1 MFDFLLSVDGW
12 MSLLTLIF
20 MEIILGIDN
29 IIFISL
35 IADRLPKSQQQRAR
49 SIGLTLALL
58 VRVGLLFSI
67 SWLTHLTTPIAT
79 FGDFQLAIRDLILA
93 AGGLFLLYKTTKEI
107 HNKIEG
113 EEEHVNRK
121 SKDTFNS
128 VISQIILIDV
138 VFSVDSI
145 LTAVGLVDHVA
156 IMIIA
161 VVFAML
167 FMLVFAKVVS
177 DFISKHPTIK
187 MLALSFLL
195 MIGFLLIADGL
206 HYHIDKKY
214 LYFAMGFS
222 FLVEF
227 LNMREKKKKSPK
239 INADN
244 KEH

>member
-1 MFDFLLSVDGW
+1 MFDFLLSVDGV
-12 MSLLTLIF
+12 MSLLTLIL

-49 SIGLTLALL
+49 TIGLMLALL
-58 VRVGLLFSI
+58 VRVLLLFSI
-67 SWLTHLTTPIAT
+67 SWLTKLTTPIAT
-79 FGDFQLAIRDLILA
+79 IGDFNLSVRDLILI
-93 AGGLFLLYKTTKEI
+93 AGGTFLLYKTTLEI

-113 EEEHVNRK
+113 EETEFK
-121 SKDTFNS
+121 AKKKDTFSS
-128 VISQIILIDV
+128 VIFQIIIIDV

-145 LTAVGLVDHVA
+145 LTAIGLVDHVN

-161 VVFAML
+161 VVFAMI
-167 FMLVFAKVVS
+167 FMLVFARLVS
-177 DFISKHPTIK
+177 EFINKHPTIK

-227 LNMREKKKKSPK
+227 LNMREKKKKK
-239 INADN
+239 IKNA
-244 KEH
+244 E